1 MPALDPPCE
10 QAPVKLLV
18 ADDHPIIRDGLSA
31 VLQSVPGFEVIGTA
45 GLAATTLRM
54 VATLRPDV
62 LLLDLGLPDFSGVTV
77 AQTVREK
84 WPDVAV
90 VVLTGYSVRSHS
102 RLLNQIGV
110 RGVVHKTAPTD
121 QLVDC
126 IVAAAQGRNVPGSGR
141 PERRQSAASHPL
153 TMRELEVLALVAAG
167 MRNAEIAEE
176 LHVSV
181 NTVEFH
187 MRNLLGKLGA
197 RSRTE
202 AVNRARTAGYSLPD
216 DAPAFD

>member
-1 MPALDPPCE
+1 
-10 QAPVKLLV
+10 VRILV
-18 ADDHPIIRDGLSA
+18 ADDHPIVRDGVSA
-31 VLQSVPGFEVIGTA
+31 VFGSMPGFEVIGTA

-54 VATLRPDV
+54 VAALQPHV
-62 LLLDLGLPDFSGVTV
+62 LLLDLGLPDCSGVKV
-77 AQTVREK
+77 AQTVRER

-90 VVLTGYSVRSHS
+90 VVLTGYSVRHHSH
-102 RLLNQIGV
+102 LLTQLGV
-110 RGVVHKTAPTD
+110 RGVVHKTARTE
-121 QLVDC
+121 QLVNSV
-126 IVAAAQGRNVPGSGR
+126 VAAAHGRNIPISGR
-141 PERRQSAASHPL
+141 AEHRQSASEPL

-167 MRNAEIAEE
+167 MRNAEIAEQ

-202 AVNRARTAGYSLPD
+202 AVGRARSAGYSLPNE
-216 DAPAFD
+216 APTLID